1 MTGHRSPGPEVR
13 PASGRQLWR
22 LNISGRLRLS
32 EAEPEPITSAEAKT
46 VIQAELAALGGS
58 SLREPRRP

>member
-1 MTGHRSPGPEVR
+1 MTGRRSPGPEIR

-32 EAEPEPITSAEAKT
+32 EAEPEPITSADAKRA
-46 VIQAELAALGGS
+46 IQAELAALGGS
-58 SLREPRRP
+58 WSGEPRQA